1 MEILMVSAE
10 LGHHARVS
18 AAADSVSALAKAL
31 RQHGHTVTL
40 ALPRYPSFDGSGLLL
55 ARRLSPLVIEP
66 GVEVTV
72 LDGQLASGVALVL
85 FDAPAFAEG
94 RPIFGEPGTP
104 DGEADG
110 ARTALLCRAA
120 VALVRERKLQG
131 RAVDVVHL
139 HDWAAAPVAA
149 LLARDGAPP
158 TVLTVH
164 SETERTFSV
173 DGLALLGD
181 VLDEARARVDGR
193 VSPLRLGLLHA
204 GAVTTVSPGFAREL
218 ESEPPFRVLRSPL
231 VGILDGLDYA
241 TWNPATDSALESR
254 FDAEDPS
261 NKGRSKTALLRAF
274 DLDLEVDRPLIAVL
288 LGSSDAEGTHVVRRA
303 LPRLLDHEL
312 ALIAVGARDEETRDE
327 LERMKLEYA
336 GDFAVLPS
344 AEDGAFRRLL
354 AGVDFVLTAR
364 RRVPAPLE
372 ELAAA
377 RYGALPIALA
387 SGGTP
392 DAVVDIDAELET
404 GTGFLYDELGE
415 EAVVGAVRR
424 ALSAYAHPRFEAL
437 RRRVL
442 RRDVG
447 WDRPAR
453 RYLQIYRQV
462 RGEPGVV

>member
-1 MEILMVSAE
+1 MYVLAARYITLPRVRLAVSRRGGGPPSARIGPEIPGHSVSRGQGRRPPLGASNGPAWLSWPDWCRPRAMEILMVSAE

-85 FDAPAFAEG
+85 VDAPAFAEG

-241 TWNPATDSALESR
+241 
-254 FDAEDPS
+254 
-261 NKGRSKTALLRAF
+261 
-274 DLDLEVDRPLIAVL
+274 
-288 LGSSDAEGTHVVRRA
+288 
-303 LPRLLDHEL
+303 
-312 ALIAVGARDEETRDE
+312 
-327 LERMKLEYA
+327 
-336 GDFAVLPS
+336 
-344 AEDGAFRRLL
+344 
-354 AGVDFVLTAR
+354 
-364 RRVPAPLE
+364 
-372 ELAAA
+372 
-377 RYGALPIALA
+377 
-387 SGGTP
+387 
-392 DAVVDIDAELET
+392 
-404 GTGFLYDELGE
+404 
-415 EAVVGAVRR
+415 
-424 ALSAYAHPRFEAL
+424 
-437 RRRVL
+437 
-442 RRDVG
+442 
-447 WDRPAR
+447 
-453 RYLQIYRQV
+453 
-462 RGEPGVV
+462 